1 MGDYSKVTYT
11 IVDKLYPVV
20 ADKLSKNMRKYMACI
35 SDFIN
40 ANHKQLYDVGPYD
53 VIYFRRSDV
62 DKLFKAIDFSEEELS
77 GIMQECFFWNVPFNP
92 PCAKEPYILLLMCA
106 IRYFLI
112 NKKRKE
118 AEITACYLAF
128 SGKIYAS
135 LFVGA
140 AFPKAPPSKY
150 RTVMDYVVN
159 NMLTNKHSLKSEGN
173 LFGAIKA
180 QSNTWI
186 DTYGPELVK
195 RPDDAEIGMMIQQ
208 IRDRVRSFLM
218 NIARLYYEAYNE
230 KLYLNYETDNL
241 SDGKEFRLTDND
253 SLRATRYTQNAINY
267 MIMNQVSLQL
277 CNKCKDDNVKASE
290 VKDIMSAII
299 SDKNNL
305 SELTRVVN
313 ILICDFMREY
323 PGKSINSIDFM
334 GHSLVQKPN
343 TRDPYII
350 ELNKIITTW
359 LDENSANYRRRK
371 SRIATANSYKRAC
384 LTYITLAIVA
394 ANKNS

>member
-20 ADKLSKNMRKYMACI
+20 ADKLSKNIRKYMACI

-62 DKLFKAIDFSEEELS
+62 DKLFKSIEFSEDELS
-77 GIMQECFFWNVPFNP
+77 AIMQDCFFWNVPFNP

-118 AEITACYLAF
+118 AEISACYLAF

-159 NMLTNKHSLKSEGN
+159 NMLTNKHSLKSEGT
-173 LFGAIKA
+173 LFGAVKA

-186 DTYGPELVK
+186 DTYGPDLIK

-241 SDGKEFRLTDND
+241 SDGKEFRITDND
-253 SLRATRYTQNAINY
+253 SLRATRYTQNAVNY

-290 VKDIMSAII
+290 VKDIMTSII

-313 ILICDFMREY
+313 ILICDFMRTY

-343 TRDPYII
+343 IRDPYIV
-350 ELNKIITTW
+350 ELNKIIATW

>member
-1 MGDYSKVTYT
+1 
-11 IVDKLYPVV
+11 
-20 ADKLSKNMRKYMACI
+20 MACI

-40 ANHKQLYDVGPYD
+40 LNHKQLYDVGPYD

-62 DKLFKAIDFSEEELS
+62 DKLFKSIDFSEEELS
-77 GIMQECFFWNVPFNP
+77 GIMQDCFFWNIPFNP

-159 NMLTNKHSLKSEGN
+159 NMLTNKHSLKSEGT

-186 DTYGPELVK
+186 DTYGPDLVA

-253 SLRATRYTQNAINY
+253 SLRATRYTQNAVNY
-267 MIMNQVSLQL
+267 MIMNQVSLQI
-277 CNKCKDDNVKASE
+277 CNKCKDSNVKASE
-290 VKDIMSAII
+290 VKDIMTAVI

-313 ILICDFMREY
+313 ILICDFMRVY
-323 PGKSINSIDFM
+323 PGKSINSIDFI

>member
-20 ADKLSKNMRKYMACI
+20 ADKLSKNIRKYMACI

-62 DKLFKAIDFSEEELS
+62 DKLFKSIEFSEDELS
-77 GIMQECFFWNVPFNP
+77 AIMQDCFFWNVPFNP

-118 AEITACYLAF
+118 AEISACYLAF

-159 NMLTNKHSLKSEGN
+159 NMLTNKH
-173 LFGAIKA
+173 I
-180 QSNTWI
+180 SN
-186 DTYGPELVK
+186 
-195 RPDDAEIGMMIQQ
+195 Q
-208 IRDRVRSFLM
+208 RV
-218 NIARLYYEAYNE
+218 
-230 KLYLNYETDNL
+230 LYLEQLKHNL
-241 SDGKEFRLTDND
+241 IHG
-253 SLRATRYTQNAINY
+253 
-267 MIMNQVSLQL
+267 
-277 CNKCKDDNVKASE
+277 
-290 VKDIMSAII
+290 
-299 SDKNNL
+299 
-305 SELTRVVN
+305 
-313 ILICDFMREY
+313 
-323 PGKSINSIDFM
+323 
-334 GHSLVQKPN
+334 
-343 TRDPYII
+343 
-350 ELNKIITTW
+350 
-359 LDENSANYRRRK
+359 
-371 SRIATANSYKRAC
+371 
-384 LTYITLAIVA
+384 
-394 ANKNS
+394 

>member
-20 ADKLSKNMRKYMACI
+20 ADKLSKNVRKYMACI

-62 DKLFKAIDFSEEELS
+62 DKLFKSIEFSEDELS
-77 GIMQECFFWNVPFNP
+77 AIMQDCFFWNVPFNP

-118 AEITACYLAF
+118 AEISACYLAF

-159 NMLTNKHSLKSEGN
+159 NMLTNKHSLKSEGT
-173 LFGAIKA
+173 LFGAVKA

-186 DTYGPELVK
+186 DTYGPDLIK

-241 SDGKEFRLTDND
+241 SDGKEFRITDND
-253 SLRATRYTQNAINY
+253 SLRATRYTQNAVNY

-290 VKDIMSAII
+290 VKDIMTSII

-313 ILICDFMREY
+313 ILICDFMRTY

-343 TRDPYII
+343 IRDPYIV
-350 ELNKIITTW
+350 ELNKIIATW

>member
-253 SLRATRYTQNAINY
+253 SLRATRYTQNAVNY

-290 VKDIMSAII
+290 VKDIMTAII

>member
-1 MGDYSKVTYT
+1 MGDYGKVTYT

-40 ANHKQLYDVGPYD
+40 TNHKQLYDVGPYD

-62 DKLFKAIDFSEEELS
+62 DKLFKAIEFSEEELS
-77 GIMQECFFWNVPFNP
+77 GIMQECFFWNIPFNP

-159 NMLTNKHSLKSEGN
+159 NMLTNKHSLKSEGT

-186 DTYGPELVK
+186 DTYGPDLVK

-253 SLRATRYTQNAINY
+253 SLRATRYTQNAVNY
-267 MIMNQVSLQL
+267 MIMNQVSLQI
-277 CNKCKDDNVKASE
+277 CNKCKDSNVKASE
-290 VKDIMSAII
+290 VKDIMTAII

-313 ILICDFMREY
+313 ILICDFMRVY

-343 TRDPYII
+343 SRDPYII
-350 ELNKIITTW
+350 ELNKIIVTW

>member
-1 MGDYSKVTYT
+1 MGDYGKVTYT

-20 ADKLSKNMRKYMACI
+20 ADKLSRNMRKYMACI

-40 ANHKQLYDVGPYD
+40 TNHKQLYDVGPYD

-62 DKLFKAIDFSEEELS
+62 DKLFKAIELSEEELS
-77 GIMQECFFWNVPFNP
+77 GIMQECFFWNIPFNP

-159 NMLTNKHSLKSEGN
+159 NMLTNKHSLKSEGT
-173 LFGAIKA
+173 LFGAVKA

-186 DTYGPELVK
+186 DTYGPDLVK

-253 SLRATRYTQNAINY
+253 SLRATRYTQNAVNY
-267 MIMNQVSLQL
+267 MIMNQVSLQI
-277 CNKCKDDNVKASE
+277 CNKCKDSNVKASE
-290 VKDIMSAII
+290 VKDIMTAVI

-313 ILICDFMREY
+313 ILICDFMRVY

>member
-20 ADKLSKNMRKYMACI
+20 ADKLSKNVRKYMACI

-62 DKLFKAIDFSEEELS
+62 DKLFKSIEFSEDELS
-77 GIMQECFFWNVPFNP
+77 SIMQECFFWNVPFNP

-118 AEITACYLAF
+118 AEISACYLAF

-159 NMLTNKHSLKSEGN
+159 NMLTNKHSLKSEGT
-173 LFGAIKA
+173 LFGAVKA

-186 DTYGPELVK
+186 DTYGPDLIK

-241 SDGKEFRLTDND
+241 SDGKEFRITDND
-253 SLRATRYTQNAINY
+253 SLRATRYTQNAVNY

-290 VKDIMSAII
+290 VKDIMTSII

-313 ILICDFMREY
+313 ILICDFMRTY

-343 TRDPYII
+343 IRDPYIV
-350 ELNKIITTW
+350 ELNKIIATW

>member
-20 ADKLSKNMRKYMACI
+20 ADKLSKNVRKYMACI

-62 DKLFKAIDFSEEELS
+62 DKLFKSIEFSEDELS
-77 GIMQECFFWNVPFNP
+77 AIMQDCFFWNVPFNP

-118 AEITACYLAF
+118 AEISACYLAF

-159 NMLTNKHSLKSEGN
+159 NMLTNKHSLKSEGT
-173 LFGAIKA
+173 LFGAVKA

-186 DTYGPELVK
+186 DTYGPDLIK

-290 VKDIMSAII
+290 VKDIMTSII

-313 ILICDFMREY
+313 ILICDFMRTY

-334 GHSLVQKPN
+334 AHSLVQKPN
-343 TRDPYII
+343 IRDPYIV
-350 ELNKIITTW
+350 ELNKIIATW

>member
-20 ADKLSKNMRKYMACI
+20 ADKLSKNVRKYMACI

-62 DKLFKAIDFSEEELS
+62 DKLFKSIEFSEDELS
-77 GIMQECFFWNVPFNP
+77 AIMQDCFFWNVPFNP

-118 AEITACYLAF
+118 AEISACYLAF

-159 NMLTNKHSLKSEGN
+159 NMLTNKHSLKSEGT
-173 LFGAIKA
+173 LFGAVKA

-186 DTYGPELVK
+186 DTYGPDLIN

-241 SDGKEFRLTDND
+241 SDGKEFRITDND
-253 SLRATRYTQNAINY
+253 SLRATRYTQNAVNY

-290 VKDIMSAII
+290 VKDIMTSII

-313 ILICDFMREY
+313 ILICDFMRTY

-343 TRDPYII
+343 IRDPYIV
-350 ELNKIITTW
+350 ELNKIIATW

>member
-40 ANHKQLYDVGPYD
+40 TNHKQLYDVGPYD

-62 DKLFKAIDFSEEELS
+62 DKLFKAIEFSEEELS

-118 AEITACYLAF
+118 AEISACYLAF

-159 NMLTNKHSLKSEGN
+159 NMLTNKHSLKSEGT
-173 LFGAIKA
+173 LFGAVKA

-186 DTYGPELVK
+186 DTYGPDLVK

-218 NIARLYYEAYNE
+218 NIAKLYYEAYNE

-241 SDGKEFRLTDND
+241 SDGTEFRITDND

-267 MIMNQVSLQL
+267 MIMNQVSLQI
-277 CNKCKDDNVKASE
+277 CNKCKDSNVKASE
-290 VKDIMSAII
+290 VKDIMTAII

-350 ELNKIITTW
+350 ELNNIINTW

-384 LTYITLAIVA
+384 LTYITLAIVS

>member
-20 ADKLSKNMRKYMACI
+20 ADKLSKNVRKYMACI

-62 DKLFKAIDFSEEELS
+62 DKLFKSIEFSEDELS
-77 GIMQECFFWNVPFNP
+77 SIMQECFFWNVPFNP

-118 AEITACYLAF
+118 AEISACYLAF

-159 NMLTNKHSLKSEGN
+159 NMLTNKHSLKSEGT
-173 LFGAIKA
+173 LFGAVKA

-186 DTYGPELVK
+186 DTYGPDLIK

-241 SDGKEFRLTDND
+241 SDGKEFRITDND
-253 SLRATRYTQNAINY
+253 SLRATRYTQNAVNY

-290 VKDIMSAII
+290 VKDIMTSVI

-313 ILICDFMREY
+313 ILICDFMRTY

-343 TRDPYII
+343 IRDPYIV
-350 ELNKIITTW
+350 ELNKIIATW